1 MSDVLVHL
9 PVLRCPITMLPLRAA
24 TSEERQVVASRL
36 GSGSAN
42 AEVLQSA
49 VVSDDGRY
57 LYPVVGNIFV
67 LQREAAIP
75 LDGRDEQEAM
85 NARKR
90 DVQEFYDE
98 FGWAAAE
105 GDHFVDEQ
113 LFEDD
118 RPVTRGYRSA
128 ANQRIEDRLPA
139 GGTYLLD
146 AASGPVQ
153 YDDYLAFSRGFD
165 HRVCVDFS
173 RRALRAAASRLG
185 DHGVYVQADVTRLPL
200 ASGTMDGAVSLHT
213 IYHVP
218 SDEQRL
224 AFLELHRVLRNGGRA
239 VVIYSWRRAP
249 LSLALM
255 APFRL
260 RE

>member
-36 GSGSAN
+36 GNGSAS

-49 VVSDDGRY
+49 VVSKDGRY

-67 LQREAAIP
+67 LQREAAVT

-90 DVQEFYDE
+90 DVQEFYDD
-98 FGWAAAE
+98 FGWAAE
-105 GDHFVDEQ
+105 GDRFVDGQ

-118 RPVTRGYRSA
+118 RRVTRGYRSA
-128 ANQRIEDRLPA
+128 ANRRIEDRLPT

-146 AASGPVQ
+146 AASGPVP

-185 DHGVYVQADVTRLPL
+185 DHGVYIQADVT
-200 ASGTMDGAVSLHT
+200 
-213 IYHVP
+213 
-218 SDEQRL
+218 
-224 AFLELHRVLRNGGRA
+224 
-239 VVIYSWRRAP
+239 
-249 LSLALM
+249 
-255 APFRL
+255 
-260 RE
+260 